1 VLEFSE
7 DRLRDDELETI
18 EFIVAT
24 LGSDAEDLIKFML
37 IGRLCFF
44 SSNCTGVGGFSFFE
58 NRFLLPASITST
70 TFVRSAT
77 DSLGS
82 EEAEDIDELSSLVL
96 LSLLVGDGDRDDA
109 GENVSSTFQ
118 GILKF

>member
-1 VLEFSE
+1 M
-7 DRLRDDELETI
+7 
-18 EFIVAT
+18 EFIEAT
-24 LGSDAEDLIKFML
+24 LGSDAEDLMKFML

-44 SSNCTGVGGFSFFE
+44 SSDWACGVCGFSFLE

-109 GENVSSTFQ
+109 GENVSSDLQ
-118 GILKF
+118 GILKL